1 MFLCNN
7 LYLFVIKSN
16 LKLILLLFLVW
27 SVSLVLFMIWEGRVY
42 FSIFSNSLQ
51 THPIFHPIFHP
62 IQPSHQTRSCIFMRI
77 LYQLEHSD
85 LKDKRVPCQPHPLNP
100 SLANLILYSHPCQ
113 PHPLYPSLPTLSSES
128 VLVQHHPLQPSTSS
142 SEFVLAN
149 LILRIRSPCQP
160 HPLYP
165 PLPTSSSVS
174 ALANLILWICPSQP
188 YPLNSS
194 FWTSLSVLAILN
206 PRDSELSKN
215 C

>member
-1 MFLCNN
+1 
-7 LYLFVIKSN
+7 
-16 LKLILLLFLVW
+16 
-27 SVSLVLFMIWEGRVY
+27 MIWEGRVY

-149 LILRIRSPCQP
+149 LILCIRPCQP
-160 HPLYP
+160 HPLN
-165 PLPTSSSVS
+165 LSFPTLSTEFVLLNLFIRPRHLESS
-174 ALANLILWICPSQP
+174 
-188 YPLNSS
+188 
-194 FWTSLSVLAILN
+194 
-206 PRDSELSKN
+206 
-215 C
+215 